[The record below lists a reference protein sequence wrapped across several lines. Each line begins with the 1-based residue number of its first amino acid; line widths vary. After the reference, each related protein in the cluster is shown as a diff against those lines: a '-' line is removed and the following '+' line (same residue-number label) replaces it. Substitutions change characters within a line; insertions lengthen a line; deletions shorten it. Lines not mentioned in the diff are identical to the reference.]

1 MSITLSNLLS
11 RFDRHL
17 ESIPLDELSAGLAES
32 NLSLDDVQEF
42 VCFSEEIYQRNLMHV
57 GPGYQALVLCWHSG
71 QRSPIHDHRGSACGV
86 LVLAGVLS
94 ETVFERNSGGLIFPT
109 RTSQLGEGHVCAS
122 FDSDIHQ
129 VSNLQPAGQDLVTL
143 HIYSPPLLVMGT
155 YSLTDDRVGE
165 YVPTFHEFTHGAGI

>member
-1 MSITLSNLLS
+1 MSTTLSNLLS
-11 RFDRHL
+11 QFDRHPK
-17 ESIPLDELSAGLAES
+17 SVPLDELIAGLTES
-32 NLSLDDVQEF
+32 NLLLDDVQEF
-42 VCFSEEIYQRNLMHV
+42 VCFSDESYQRHLMHV
-57 GPGYQALVLCWHSG
+57 GPGYQALILCWHSG

-86 LVLAGVLS
+86 RVLAGVLS
-94 ETVFERNSGGLIFPT
+94 ETVFERNSAGLIFPT
-109 RTSQLGEGHVCAS
+109 RTTEMGVSSVCAA

-165 YVPTFHEFTHGAGI
+165 FVPPVHEFTHGAGI